1 MTNATALPIA
11 APALSNKSRKRKLT
25 AAEKLAQA
33 AQAAAEVRAYDT
45 NPDVIAYK
53 VERMRA
59 RVDRLMWAG
68 IIAGLA
74 FTAANV
80 QQFAAAGADPWSIP
94 WAVAWLLDPTVSLI
108 LLGTLL
114 GEQVIARHQIKAGP
128 WIRRTKWT
136 ALILTY
142 LMNTWQSYAA
152 IDPAAILLH
161 SVPPMVVFAAA
172 EAITTLKHQ
181 ITDAVHRAY
190 EQAAVRGDAAPLPA
204 ARTAPV
210 RQRLIIRTVP
220 RTVEAAPRPGKVIA
234 FRPRPRT
241 EPVRT
246 VRHQRVFAFTRVAD
260 APAQAVR
267 TIRRMFTY
275 QPGRARTEPV
285 PAPAERE
292 AFVAELREEILAA
305 AERGE
310 TWGPDYEALMA
321 RSGRRRS
328 WCEKAVRAARTSL
341 FRTEAAA

>member
-1 MTNATALPIA
+1 MPALP
-11 APALSNKSRKRKLT
+11 LSGRSRKRKLT

-68 IIAGLA
+68 IIAGLG
-74 FTAANV
+74 FTMANV
-80 QQFAAAGADPWSIP
+80 QQFAAGDEPVGSIL
-94 WAVAWLLDPTVSLI
+94 WCIAWLLDPTVSLV

-114 GEQVIARHQIKAGP
+114 GEQIIARHQIQAGP

-136 ALILTY
+136 ALALTY
-142 LMNTWQSYAA
+142 AMNTWSSWTAL
-152 IDPAAILLH
+152 DPAAILLH
-161 SVPPMVVFAAA
+161 SVPPVIVFCAA
-172 EAITTLKHQ
+172 EAITDLKHR

-190 EQAAVRGDAAPLPA
+190 EQAAVRDNTAPLPA
-204 ARTAPV
+204 SRTAPV

-220 RTVEAAPRPGKVIA
+220 RTVEQAAPAPARPGKVIS

-246 VRHQRVFAFTRVAD
+246 VRHVRAFTFARAAD

-292 AFVAELREEILAA
+292 TFVAELREEILAA

-321 RSGRRRS
+321 RSGRSRS
-328 WCEKAVRAARTSL
+328 WTEKRVREARTAL
-341 FRTEAAA
+341 FRTDSRTEAAA